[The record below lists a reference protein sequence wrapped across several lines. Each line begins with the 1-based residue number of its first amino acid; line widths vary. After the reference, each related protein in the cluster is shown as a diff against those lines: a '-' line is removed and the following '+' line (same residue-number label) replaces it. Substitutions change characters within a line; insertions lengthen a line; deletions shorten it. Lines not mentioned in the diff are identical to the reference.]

1 MGEGKVPGGERG
13 SAVTLRELLREGA
26 FRLREALVPDPDYD
40 ARQLLFHSF
49 SLDAPAYLMKS
60 SAELS
65 SLYPDEGEREER
77 TADFRRLLSERASR
91 IPLQQLLGYT
101 DFFGLRFRV
110 SEAVLSPRQDTEILV
125 EEALAESAGKHA
137 LDLCTGSG
145 CVGIS
150 LLYYGE
156 FKSMLLTDLSAPAL
170 RKAEENAE
178 RLLPPEKRAR
188 LSLLRSDLFQRISEY
203 EREKGIQGF
212 DLILS
217 NPPYIRRGE
226 IESLEPEVSEHEP
239 RMALDGGEDG
249 LFFYREIAREA
260 PKHLRPGGRICLE
273 IGFDEAEE
281 VSALLLFSGF
291 SELSLRRDLSGN
303 DRVLSGIFRG

>member
-65 SLYPDEGEREER
+65 LLYPDEGEREGR

-125 EEALAESAGKHA
+125 EEALAESTGKHA

-156 FKSMLLTDLSAPAL
+156 LKSMLLTDLSVPAL

-249 LFFYREIAREA
+249 LFFYREIAGEA

-281 VSALLLFSGF
+281 VSALLLSAGF
-291 SELSLRRDLSGN
+291 SELSIRRDLSGN

>member
-1 MGEGKVPGGERG
+1 M
-13 SAVTLRELLREGA
+13 TLRELLREGA
-26 FRLREALVPDPDYD
+26 FHLREALVPDPDYD
-40 ARQLLFHSF
+40 ARQLLLHSF
-49 SLDAPAYLMKS
+49 SLDAPGYLMKAT
-60 SAELS
+60 AELS
-65 SLYPDEGEREER
+65 SLFPDEREREER

-178 RLLPPEKRAR
+178 RLLPPEKRTR
-188 LSLLRSDLFQRISEY
+188 LSLLRSDLFQGISEY
-203 EREKGIQGF
+203 ERAKGIQGF

-249 LFFYREIAREA
+249 LFFYREIAGEA

-281 VSALLLFSGF
+281 VSALLLSAGF

-303 DRVLSGIFRG
+303 DRVLSGIFRGRASESRRIE